1 MNHSRAAKDD
11 SAGDVDEVGRG
22 NKIAKSVEE
31 RRHGFA
37 REDVAGEEDAWKN
50 GQKRELHGF
59 PLRIGLAGDEDAK
72 DETHESQN
80 ERELEETDAQV
91 GEQLAEKQTH
101 WPDGSD
107 EKLFERA
114 TLLLA
119 DDGKRGEKSGHVE

>member
-11 SAGDVDEVGRG
+11 SAGDVDEVGGG

-50 GQKRELHGF
+50 SQKRELHGF
-59 PLRIGLAGDEDAK
+59 PLRIGLAGDEDAKRERDEKVGQREKGQKEYVAMDGDAK

-91 GEQLAEKQTH
+91 GEQLAEK
-101 WPDGSD
+101 
-107 EKLFERA
+107 
-114 TLLLA
+114 
-119 DDGKRGEKSGHVE
+119 